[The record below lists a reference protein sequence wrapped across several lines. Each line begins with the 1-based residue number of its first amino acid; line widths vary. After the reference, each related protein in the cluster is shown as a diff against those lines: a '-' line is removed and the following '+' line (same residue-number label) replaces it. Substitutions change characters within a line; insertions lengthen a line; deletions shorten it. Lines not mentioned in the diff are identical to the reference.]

1 MISKYRRHLELE
13 IDMTKKGN
21 FPCHMTVKLAK
32 IQSKERILDIA
43 RENCQVTYKGKSIRI
58 TAVFSQKLKR
68 LKGHRII

>member
-32 IQSKERILDIA
+32 IQSKETPPD
-43 RENCQVTYKGKSIRI
+43 TS
-58 TAVFSQKLKR
+58 
-68 LKGHRII
+68 